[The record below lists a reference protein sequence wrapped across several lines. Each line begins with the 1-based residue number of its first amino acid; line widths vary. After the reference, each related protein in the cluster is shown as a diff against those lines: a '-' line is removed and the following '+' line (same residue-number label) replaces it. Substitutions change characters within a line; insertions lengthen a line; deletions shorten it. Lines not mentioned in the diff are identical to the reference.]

1 VKDIKRVVRKRSDF
15 TEVIPDGVLPKAS
28 MNKDAVPVV
37 NCTMTVLNGA
47 ETQDAVIKA
56 IEESLIDSSIRLM
69 AYTFDYQPLVVILCA
84 VKAWTPTRRVEV
96 VLDKNMTFAGQT
108 RQQNAMVRQLIEAGV
123 HVRCTQGFLLSPVY
137 AQAGRPSIRGGL
149 KGALHAKTCIIGKQ
163 AFVGST
169 NWTVSSRG
177 NNECSMHVMMDDKH
191 ERQFHIFFDKVWDAA
206 VDVSSKELIDKMSE
220 NIRIKNEKKLAQ
232 Q

>member
-1 VKDIKRVVRKRSDF
+1 
-15 TEVIPDGVLPKAS
+15 
-28 MNKDAVPVV
+28 
-37 NCTMTVLNGA
+37 
-47 ETQDAVIKA
+47 
-56 IEESLIDSSIRLM
+56 M

-123 HVRCTQGFLLSPVY
+123 HVRCTQGLLLSPVY

-232 Q
+232 QSV